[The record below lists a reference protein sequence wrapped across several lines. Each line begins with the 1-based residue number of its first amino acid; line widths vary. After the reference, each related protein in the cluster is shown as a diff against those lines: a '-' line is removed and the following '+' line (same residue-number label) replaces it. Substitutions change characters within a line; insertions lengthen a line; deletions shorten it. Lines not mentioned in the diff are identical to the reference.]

1 MGYPIHRTKKRLS
14 GGAETGKHVYRS
26 FHKYLEIYKFQNH
39 QPRNRWKISS
49 ISSILVNQNSNIY
62 KNVIFFYIFLLWL
75 SMTRTVNIF
84 KRDSSIMARKMLFL
98 QAKKSKTL
106 FARSRLVLLPLFVC
120 LLDFQELLQLL
131 FKQALQSMVAF
142 ITVNQLPSL
151 QCLWGL
157 RCHLKM

>member
-1 MGYPIHRTKKRLS
+1 
-14 GGAETGKHVYRS
+14 
-26 FHKYLEIYKFQNH
+26 
-39 QPRNRWKISS
+39 
-49 ISSILVNQNSNIY
+49 
-62 KNVIFFYIFLLWL
+62 
-75 SMTRTVNIF
+75 
-84 KRDSSIMARKMLFL
+84 MARKMLFL

-151 QCLWGL
+151 QCL
-157 RCHLKM
+157 